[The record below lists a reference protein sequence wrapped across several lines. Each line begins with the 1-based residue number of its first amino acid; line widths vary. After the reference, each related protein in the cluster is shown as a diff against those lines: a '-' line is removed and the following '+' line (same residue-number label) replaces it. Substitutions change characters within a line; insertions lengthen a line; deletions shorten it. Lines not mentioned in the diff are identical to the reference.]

1 MSIHKVTEC
10 ERTKLE
16 SFLDKF
22 QLPNG
27 FKKLGITLFL
37 LSFILL
43 TIIKFTENEPLW
55 LRPALKQAMLV
66 GLLVISISR
75 EKIEDEL
82 IQILRSKS
90 YALAFIIGVIYIM
103 LQPLVNQVVNFI
115 LGTSEAPDNM
125 GYVQV
130 LLFMLLIQVGFFEVL
145 KRNR

>member
-1 MSIHKVTEC
+1 MGIHKVTEC

-22 QLPNG
+22 QLPNV
-27 FKKLGITLFL
+27 FKKVGITLFL
-37 LSFILL
+37 LSFIVL

-55 LRPALKQAMLV
+55 VRPALKQAMLV

-115 LGTSEAPDNM
+115 LGTSEEPDNM

>member
-1 MSIHKVTEC
+1 MGLNKVTEC

-22 QLPNG
+22 QLPNS
-27 FKKLGITLFL
+27 FKKVGIANFL
-37 LSFILL
+37 LSFVVL
-43 TIIKFTENEPLW
+43 TIIKFADNEPLW

-66 GLLVISISR
+66 GLLMISISR

-103 LQPLVNQVVNFI
+103 LQPLTNELINFI
-115 LGTSEAPDNM
+115 LGTAEAPDNM

>member
-1 MSIHKVTEC
+1 MGLNKVTEC

-22 QLPNG
+22 QLPNS
-27 FKKLGITLFL
+27 FKKVGIAIFL
-37 LSFILL
+37 LSFVAL
-43 TIIKFTENEPLW
+43 TIIKFADNEPLW

-66 GLLVISISR
+66 GLLMISISR

-103 LQPLVNQVVNFI
+103 LQPLTNELINFI
-115 LGTSEAPDNM
+115 LGTAEAPDNM

>member
-1 MSIHKVTEC
+1 MGLNKVTEC

-22 QLPNG
+22 QLPDS
-27 FKKLGITLFL
+27 FKKVGIAIFL
-37 LSFILL
+37 LSFVAL
-43 TIIKFTENEPLW
+43 TIIKFADNEPLW

-66 GLLVISISR
+66 GLLMISISR

-103 LQPLVNQVVNFI
+103 LQPLTNELVNFI
-115 LGTSEAPDNM
+115 LGTAEAPDNM

>member
-1 MSIHKVTEC
+1 MGIHKVTEC

-22 QLPNG
+22 QLPNV
-27 FKKLGITLFL
+27 FKKVGITLFL
-37 LSFILL
+37 LSFIGL

-55 LRPALKQAMLV
+55 VRPALKQAMLV

-115 LGTSEAPDNM
+115 LGTSEEPDNM

>member
-1 MSIHKVTEC
+1 MSFKKVSEC

-22 QLPNG
+22 QLPNVY
-27 FKKLGITLFL
+27 KKVGLTVFVLGFL
-37 LSFILL
+37 LL
-43 TIIKFTENEPLW
+43 TVIKFIDNEPLW
-55 LRPALKQAMLV
+55 VRPGLKQMMLV
-66 GLLVISISR
+66 GLLIISISR

-90 YALAFIIGVIYIM
+90 YSLAFIIGVIYIM
-103 LQPLVNQVVNFI
+103 LQPLINYIVNFI
-115 LGTSEAPDNM
+115 LGTTEEPDNL

>member
-1 MSIHKVTEC
+1 MGLNKVTEC

-22 QLPNG
+22 QLPNS
-27 FKKLGITLFL
+27 FKKVGIAIFL
-37 LSFILL
+37 LSFVVL
-43 TIIKFTENEPLW
+43 TIIKFTDNEPLW
-55 LRPALKQAMLV
+55 LRPALKQCMLV
-66 GLLVISISR
+66 GLLMISISR

-103 LQPLVNQVVNFI
+103 LQPLTNELVNFI
-115 LGTSEAPDNM
+115 LGTAEAPDNM

>member
-1 MSIHKVTEC
+1 MNLKKISEC

-22 QLPNG
+22 QLPNV
-27 FKKLGITLFL
+27 FKKVGLTILILSFL
-37 LSFILL
+37 LLIA
-43 TIIKFTENEPLW
+43 IKFTDNEPHW
-55 LRPALKQAMLV
+55 LRPFLKQAMLI
-66 GLLVISISR
+66 GLLIISVSR

-82 IQILRSKS
+82 IQTLRSKS
-90 YALAFIIGVIYIM
+90 YSLAFIIGVIYIM
-103 LQPLVNQVVNFI
+103 LQPIINSVVDFI
-115 LGTSEAPDNM
+115 LGSENQPDNL

>member
-1 MSIHKVTEC
+1 MGLNKVTEC

-22 QLPNG
+22 QLPNS
-27 FKKLGITLFL
+27 FKKVGIAIFL
-37 LSFILL
+37 LSFVVL
-43 TIIKFTENEPLW
+43 TIIKFADNEPLW

-66 GLLVISISR
+66 GLLMISISR

-103 LQPLVNQVVNFI
+103 LQPLTNELINFI
-115 LGTSEAPDNM
+115 LGTAEAPDNM

>member
-1 MSIHKVTEC
+1 MGIHKVTEC

-22 QLPNG
+22 QLPNV
-27 FKKLGITLFL
+27 FKKVGITLFL
-37 LSFILL
+37 LSFIGL
-43 TIIKFTENEPLW
+43 TIIKFTENEQLW
-55 LRPALKQAMLV
+55 VRPALKQAMLV

>member
-1 MSIHKVTEC
+1 MGLNKVTEC

-22 QLPNG
+22 QLPDS
-27 FKKLGITLFL
+27 FKKVGIAIFL
-37 LSFILL
+37 LSFVAL
-43 TIIKFTENEPLW
+43 TIIKFADNEPLW

-66 GLLVISISR
+66 GLLMISISR

-103 LQPLVNQVVNFI
+103 LQPLTNELINFI
-115 LGTSEAPDNM
+115 LGTAEAPDNM